1 MFREILMILCFKR
14 YFGSTNV
21 SMIKAKFISRR
32 FTKLLIVLDG
42 LKARGLIK
50 NILDGRF
57 VKLTIN
63 DHRSIVWCLKEKRG
77 KKKINVTA
85 SYIFTTPALED
96 DNRQKIWRVS
106 WVMRLQDLWREQ
118 TTTTITTTTQEVSLI
133 FYLLKVKTAAM
144 LKIISSPRR
153 TKAILTRTASILN
166 LNHRKKQTNKVI

>member
-1 MFREILMILCFKR
+1 MTLCFKR

-77 KKKINVTA
+77 KKKCNSVLYLPI
-85 SYIFTTPALED
+85 TTPALGD
-96 DNRQKIWRVS
+96 DNRQKIWWVS
-106 WVMRLQDLWREQ
+106 RVMRLQDLWREQ

>member
-1 MFREILMILCFKR
+1 MILCFKR

-63 DHRSIVWCLKEKRG
+63 AWSPQHSLMSERKKREEEN
-77 KKKINVTA
+77 NVTA
-85 SYIFTTPALED
+85 SYIFTTPALGD

-106 WVMRLQDLWREQ
+106 RVMRLQDLWREQ

-133 FYLLKVKTAAM
+133 FYLLKVKTAAK

>member
-1 MFREILMILCFKR
+1 MILCFKR

-77 KKKINVTA
+77 KKKCNSVL
-85 SYIFTTPALED
+85 Y
-96 DNRQKIWRVS
+96 
-106 WVMRLQDLWREQ
+106 LQN
-118 TTTTITTTTQEVSLI
+118 
-133 FYLLKVKTAAM
+133 
-144 LKIISSPRR
+144 
-153 TKAILTRTASILN
+153 TRTRGWQPAKNMASLASDEVAGS
-166 LNHRKKQTNKVI
+166 LTGTNNNNNNNSRSWFDVLPLKSKNSRNAEDHFQSKEN